1 MELSII
7 IPTYDEA
14 RKIGRDIRAA
24 SEFLAARMGGG
35 EVIVA
40 DDGSRDNTPDIASAT
55 PTSPDVTLHILRSAE
70 HKGKGFALRSGI
82 AASHGRHVMFADSGL
97 TTPFDNALRGL
108 ELISSGQCE
117 LAHGSRK
124 LPESVIRVPQHPDR
138 MISSALFRLVMHLL
152 LPVPR
157 ELTDTQCGFK
167 VYRGDVARMLA
178 GQCISDGF
186 LFDVE
191 MILRAQR
198 QGFRILEFPI
208 TWSCDRDSRLTF
220 RRSTWPILQE
230 IFAVR
235 RALLSPSPGKP
246 KR

>member
-14 RKIGRDIRAA
+14 RKIGRDIKAA
-24 SEFLAARMGGG
+24 SAFLAARMGGG
-35 EVIVA
+35 EIIVA

-55 PTSPDVTLHILRSAE
+55 PTAPDVTLHVLRSAE

-82 AASHGRHVMFADSGL
+82 AASHGRYVMFADSGL
-97 TTPFDNALRGL
+97 TTPYENALRGI
-108 ELISSGQCE
+108 ELIRNGQCE

-124 LPESVIRVPQHPDR
+124 LPESIIHRPQQRDR
-138 MISSALFRLVMHLL
+138 KISSALFRITMRFL

-167 VYRGDVARMLA
+167 VYRGDVARMLSRECVA
-178 GQCISDGF
+178 DGF

-191 MILRAQR
+191 MLLRAGR
-198 QGFRILEFPI
+198 HGLTVREFPI
-208 TWSCDRDSRLTF
+208 EWSCDRDSRLTF
-220 RRSTWPILQE
+220 RRSTWPILRE

-235 RALLSPSPGKP
+235 SALASYSPGNP
-246 KR
+246 